1 MHRAPRSCQPKEV
14 GGRIIAVREVYAMPS
29 FAHQAASRRKFLQ
42 FLAGSP
48 LLAAGGFS
56 AFAGEGPMP
65 GTKLPD
71 PLMWAPMRTEDLIA
85 SPKEAINV
93 FDFEPVCRKNVP
105 PAHFGYMASGI
116 DDEVTLRANR
126 EGFLKFQLRP
136 RRLVDVSKVDMS
148 VDILGVKYSSPIMLC
163 PVGGHHGYHPDGESG
178 VASAAKAGDHLV
190 ILSTQ
195 TSTGVEDV
203 IKARG
208 GPIWMQLYATN
219 KFEVAAHHI
228 KRAENAGCTAVAV
241 TVDRSGGRNQETL
254 FRLTRTD
261 TRQCNDCHDR
271 TSIQTDQGHK
281 PMYEGVDLSGLRNI
295 QSSAM
300 TWDYLKRLRDL
311 TKMKVVIKGLLAWE
325 DAKLAADYGYDA
337 VIVSNHGA
345 RSEDSGRSTIDAL
358 PEIIEAVNGRIP
370 ILVDSGFRRGT
381 DICKALCMG
390 ATAVGVGRPYIWG
403 LGAFGQGG
411 VERVLELLR
420 AELMGI
426 MQQVGAPTV
435 KHLTPTMVRRA

>member
-1 MHRAPRSCQPKEV
+1 
-14 GGRIIAVREVYAMPS
+14 MPNE
-29 FAHQAASRRKFLQ
+29 FDQAANRRRFLQ
-42 FLAGSP
+42 FI
-48 LLAAGGFS
+48 AAS
-56 AFAGEGPMP
+56 TALTYADKLAFAETLLPKS
-65 GTKLPD
+65 KLPD
-71 PLMWAPMRTEDLIA
+71 PLAWAPLDATNLIK
-85 SPKEAINV
+85 SPKDAINV
-93 FDFEPVCRKNVP
+93 FDFEPVMRQNVP

-148 VDILGVKYSSPIMLC
+148 TNILGTKYSSPIMIA
-163 PVGGHHGYHPDGESG
+163 PTGGHMAYHLDGEGG
-178 VASAAKAGDHLV
+178 VARAAKAGDHLM

-219 KFEVAAHHI
+219 KFEVAAHHV
-228 KRAENAGCTAVAV
+228 KRAENAGCTGLAV

-254 FRLTRTD
+254 FRLRRAD

-271 TSIQTDQGHK
+271 SSLAADQGNK

-300 TWDYLKRLRDL
+300 TWDYLKRLRDT

-325 DAKLAADYGYDA
+325 DAKMAADAGYDA
-337 VIVSNHGA
+337 IIVSNHGA

-358 PEIIEAVNGRIP
+358 PEIVEAVNGRMP
-370 ILVDSGFRRGT
+370 ILIDSGFRRGT

-390 ATAVGVGRPYIWG
+390 ATGVAVGRPYLWA
-403 LGAFGQGG
+403 LGAFGEQG
-411 VERVLELLR
+411 VERALELLR
-420 AELMGI
+420 LELFGI
-426 MQQVGAPTV
+426 MQQVGAPSI
-435 KHLTPTMVRRA
+435 KHLTPAMVRRA

>member
-1 MHRAPRSCQPKEV
+1 
-14 GGRIIAVREVYAMPS
+14 MPYE
-29 FAHQAASRRKFLQ
+29 FDQAANRRRFLQ
-42 FLAGSP
+42 FI
-48 LLAAGGFS
+48 AASTALGYADKV
-56 AFAGEGPMP
+56 AFAETLLPK
-65 GTKLPD
+65 TKLPD
-71 PLMWAPMRTEDLIA
+71 PMIWAPLDPANLIK
-85 SPKEAINV
+85 SPKEALNV
-93 FDFEPVCRKNVP
+93 FDFEPVMRQNVP

-148 VDILGVKYSSPIMLC
+148 TDILGVKYASPIMIA
-163 PVGGHHGYHPDGESG
+163 PTGGHKGYNLDGEEG
-178 VASAAKAGDHLV
+178 VAKAAKGGDHLM

-195 TSTGVEDV
+195 TSTPVEDV

-254 FRLTRTD
+254 FRLRRDD
-261 TRQCNDCHDR
+261 TRQCNSCHDR
-271 TSIQTDQGHK
+271 TSIETDQGHK
-281 PMYEGVDLSGLRNI
+281 AMYEGVDLSGLRNI

-300 TWDYLKRLRDL
+300 NWDYLKRLRDT

-325 DAKLAADYGYDA
+325 DAKLAADAGYDA
-337 VIVSNHGA
+337 IIVSNHGA

-358 PEIIEAVNGRIP
+358 PEIVEAVNGRMP
-370 ILVDSGFRRGT
+370 ILIDSGFRRGT

-390 ATAVGVGRPYIWG
+390 ATGVAVGRPYLWA
-403 LGAFGQGG
+403 LGAFGQQG
-411 VERVLELLR
+411 VERALELLR
-420 AELMGI
+420 VELFAI
-426 MQQVGAPTV
+426 MQQVGAPSI
-435 KHLTPTMVRRA
+435 KHLTPAMVRRA

>member
-1 MHRAPRSCQPKEV
+1 
-14 GGRIIAVREVYAMPS
+14 MPNEID
-29 FAHQAASRRKFLQ
+29 QARSRRKFLQ
-42 FLAGSP
+42 FI
-48 LLAAGGFS
+48 AASTALGYADKL
-56 AFAGEGPMP
+56 AFAETLLP
-65 GTKLPD
+65 KSRLPD
-71 PLMWAPMRTEDLIA
+71 PMIWAPLDPANLIK

-93 FDFEPVCRKNVP
+93 FDFEPVMRQNVP

-136 RRLVDVSKVDMS
+136 RRLVDVSKVDMTT
-148 VDILGVKYSSPIMLC
+148 DILGVKYASPIMIA
-163 PVGGHHGYHPDGESG
+163 PVGGHKAYHLDGEEG
-178 VASAAKAGDHLV
+178 VAKAAKAGNHLM

-208 GPIWMQLYATN
+208 GPVWMQLYATN

-228 KRAENAGCTAVAV
+228 KRAENAGCTALAV

-261 TRQCNDCHDR
+261 TRECSACHDR
-271 TSIQTDQGHK
+271 TSIATDQGVK

-295 QSSAM
+295 QSSPM
-300 TWDYLKRLRDL
+300 SWDYLKRLRDL

-325 DAKLAADYGYDA
+325 DAKLAADAGYDA
-337 VIVSNHGA
+337 IVVSNHGA

-358 PEIIEAVNGRIP
+358 PEIVEAVNGRMP
-370 ILVDSGFRRGT
+370 IMIDSGFRRGT

-390 ATAVGVGRPYIWG
+390 ATGVAVGRPYLWA
-403 LGAFGQGG
+403 LGAFGEPG
-411 VERVLELLR
+411 VERMLELLR
-420 AELMGI
+420 LELFGI
-426 MQQVGAPTV
+426 MQQVGAPSI
-435 KHLTPTMVRRA
+435 KALTPAMVRRA

>member
-1 MHRAPRSCQPKEV
+1 M
-14 GGRIIAVREVYAMPS
+14 S
-29 FAHQAASRRKFLQ
+29 FDADANRRRFLQ
-42 FLAGSP
+42 FLAASP
-48 LLAAGGFS
+48 LLAGSAGS
-56 AFAGEGPMP
+56 ALAETLLPKP
-65 GTKLPD
+65 KAPD
-71 PLMWAPMRTEDLIA
+71 PLMWGPFDPADLIKT
-85 SPKEAINV
+85 PKEAINV
-93 FDFEPVCRKNVP
+93 FDFEPVCRQNVP

-136 RRLVDVSKVDMS
+136 RRLVDVSKVDMTT
-148 VDILGVKYSSPIMLC
+148 DILGVRYASPIMIA
-163 PVGGHHGYHPDGESG
+163 PTGGHKAYHLDGEEG
-178 VASAAKAGDHLV
+178 VAKAAKAGNHLM

-208 GPIWMQLYATN
+208 GPVWMQLYATN

-228 KRAENAGCTAVAV
+228 RRAENAGCTALAV

-261 TRQCNDCHDR
+261 TRECSACHDR
-271 TSIQTDQGHK
+271 TSIATDQGIK

-295 QSSAM
+295 QSSTM
-300 TWDYLKRLRDL
+300 SWDYLKRLRDL

-325 DAKLAADYGYDA
+325 DAKLAADAGYDA
-337 VIVSNHGA
+337 IIVSNHGA

-358 PEIIEAVNGRIP
+358 PEIVEAVNGRMP
-370 ILVDSGFRRGT
+370 ILIDSGFRRGT

-390 ATAVGVGRPYIWG
+390 ATGVAVGRPYLWA
-403 LGAFGQGG
+403 LGAFGEPG
-411 VERVLELLR
+411 VERMLELLR
-420 AELMGI
+420 LELLGI
-426 MQQVGAPTV
+426 MQQVGATSI
-435 KHLTPTMVRRA
+435 KALTPAMVRRA

>member
-1 MHRAPRSCQPKEV
+1 MRPAGNAAGNFDHATP
-14 GGRIIAVREVYAMPS
+14 GGLQMPTE
-29 FAHQAASRRKFLQ
+29 FDQAASRRKFLG
-42 FLAGSP
+42 FLAASTALTYTDALALAET
-48 LLAAGGFS
+48 LLPKS
-56 AFAGEGPMP
+56 
-65 GTKLPD
+65 KLPD
-71 PLMWAPMRTEDLIA
+71 PLMWSPLDANNLIKD
-85 SPKEAINV
+85 PKEAINV
-93 FDFEPVCRKNVP
+93 FDFEPVMRQNVP

-163 PVGGHHGYHPDGESG
+163 PIGGHQGYHLDAETG
-178 VASAAKAGDHLV
+178 VARAAKAGDHLQ

-195 TSTGVEDV
+195 TTTAVEDV
-203 IKARG
+203 VKARG

-219 KFEVAAHHI
+219 KFEVAAHHV

-261 TRQCNDCHDR
+261 ARECKACHDR
-271 TSIQTDQGHK
+271 TNIATDQGNK
-281 PMYEGVDLSGLRNI
+281 PMYQGVDLTGLRNI

-300 TWDYLKRLRDL
+300 TWDYLKRIRDM
-311 TKMKVVIKGLLAWE
+311 TRMKVVIKGLLAWE
-325 DAKLAADYGYDA
+325 DAKLAADNGYDA
-337 VIVSNHGA
+337 IIVSNHGA

-358 PEIIEAVNGRIP
+358 PEIVEAVGGRIP

-403 LGAFGQGG
+403 LGAFGQPG

-420 AELMGI
+420 AELLGI
-426 MQQVGAPTV
+426 MQQVGAPSI
-435 KHLTPTMVRRA
+435 KHLTPAMVRRA

>member
-1 MHRAPRSCQPKEV
+1 M
-14 GGRIIAVREVYAMPS
+14 GGSIMPNE
-29 FAHQAASRRKFLQ
+29 FDQAANRRRFLQ
-42 FLAGSP
+42 FI
-48 LLAAGGFS
+48 AAS
-56 AFAGEGPMP
+56 TALTYADKLAFAETLLPKS
-65 GTKLPD
+65 KLPD
-71 PLMWAPMRTEDLIA
+71 PLAWAPLDSANLIK
-85 SPKEAINV
+85 SSKDAINV
-93 FDFEPVCRKNVP
+93 FDFEPVMRQNVP

-148 VDILGVKYSSPIMLC
+148 TNILGTKYSSPIMIA
-163 PVGGHHGYHPDGESG
+163 PTGGHMAYHLDGEGG
-178 VASAAKAGDHLV
+178 VARAAKAGDHLM

-219 KFEVAAHHI
+219 KFEVAAHHV

-254 FRLTRTD
+254 FRLRRTD
-261 TRQCNDCHDR
+261 NRQCNECHDR
-271 TSIQTDQGHK
+271 TSIATDQGAK

-300 TWDYLKRLRDL
+300 TWDYLKRLRDI

-325 DAKLAADYGYDA
+325 DAKMAADAGYDA
-337 VIVSNHGA
+337 IIVSNHGA

-358 PEIIEAVNGRIP
+358 PEIVEAVNGRMP
-370 ILVDSGFRRGT
+370 ILIDSGFRRGT

-390 ATAVGVGRPYIWG
+390 ATGVAVGRPYLWA
-403 LGAFGQGG
+403 LGAFGEQG
-411 VERVLELLR
+411 VERALELLR
-420 AELMGI
+420 LELFGI
-426 MQQVGAPTV
+426 MQQVGAPSI
-435 KHLTPTMVRRA
+435 KHLTPAMVRRA